1 MIISDTMAEY
11 YFFEMDGFEYGG
23 EGICV
28 FLYNVLVFDGLNSL
42 LALGTIINYP
52 ELT

>member
-1 MIISDTMAEY
+1 MIISDTMADY
-11 YFFEMDGFEYGG
+11 YFFEMNGFECGG
-23 EGICV
+23 EGICA